1 MKKFVAIL
9 LAVTMFAS
17 MATVVS
23 AAENTTT
30 LTTTVPSASYTLNIP
45 ANQTITYGATE
56 TNIGN
61 VTITEGEHFAAGK
74 NVEVSIAFDGLFKCQ
89 TASTTIPYQL
99 KLKAND
105 AGYYKYDTIL
115 LNSNDTVTFKG
126 LQDTSVSEQATASF
140 PYTFTGGSQT
150 ETNRDANVDA
160 LLLCI
165 TSEDWGKA
173 LAGEYT
179 TTITFTTEV
188 VVE

>member
-1 MKKFVAIL
+1 MKKLFAVLLVVAML
-9 LAVTMFAS
+9 AS

-30 LTTTVPSASYTLNIP
+30 LTTTVLSASYTLNIP
-45 ANQTITYGATE
+45 ANQNITYGATE
-56 TNIGN
+56 TDIGTI
-61 VTITEGEHFAAGK
+61 TITESENFAAGK
-74 NVEVSIAFDGLFKCQ
+74 NVDVSVVFDGSFKCQ
-89 TASTTIPYQL
+89 DASTTIPYQL

-105 AGYYKYDTIL
+105 VGYYKYDTIL

-126 LQDTSVSEQATASF
+126 LQDKSVSEKATASF

-179 TTITFTTEV
+179 ATITFTTEV